1 MATQILVADDHPI
14 IRSGIRNLVD
24 ATDDL
29 VVGGEAHDKDS
40 ALAKLRGHDWGLLVL
55 DLTMPGA
62 NGVELIVQARAEHPK
77 LPILVFSGQQE
88 ERYAVCAMRSG
99 ASGYLTKGA
108 DIDLLIPAMRK
119 VAAGGIFVSQK
130 TAALLVADYARP
142 TDQLPHTLLTPR
154 EGEVFR
160 LIIGGLTMT
169 EIANRLSLSIK
180 TVSTHK
186 AHIFKRLKV
195 SSQVD
200 LARYAI
206 LHGLIEP

>member
-14 IRSGIRNLVD
+14 IRSGIRSLVD

-142 TDQLPHTLLTPR
+142 TDQLPHNLLTPR